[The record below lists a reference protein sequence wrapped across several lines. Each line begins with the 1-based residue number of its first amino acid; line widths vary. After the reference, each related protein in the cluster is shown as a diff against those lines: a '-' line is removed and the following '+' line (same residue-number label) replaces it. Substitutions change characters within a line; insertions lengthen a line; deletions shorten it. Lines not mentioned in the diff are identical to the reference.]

1 MSDTGNVGDG
11 NVGAGDGH
19 AESQSEADD
28 KAGAAVASTAWEN
41 PGVEHTPDAGSTTI
55 TADWGN
61 AGLQGPDVG
70 GSLTAD
76 WTNAG
81 LHGSPMGSTTV
92 TASVSQPGIGLN
104 TATGISVFF
113 TVTLD
118 VVDLGYWTK
127 VTGLG
132 MTIATTDRGD
142 SAMSFF
148 QHHLPGHLTYDKI
161 TFERPVSPNS
171 ANIMNWISAYHM
183 LPIPTGGQICC
194 IDQTGGVLM
203 QWDMLGVSPVTWKGP
218 NFDAN
223 QHNAATEQLTIQH
236 MGFM

>member
-1 MSDTGNVGDG
+1 MSDPGNVRGGDSP
-11 NVGAGDGH
+11 
-19 AESQSEADD
+19 AESQAAADD
-28 KAGAAVASTAWEN
+28 QASAAASHTESDN
-41 PGVEHTPDAGSTTI
+41 PGVQHTPSGPSTI

-61 AGLQGPDVG
+61 AGIGPWSE
-70 GSLTAD
+70 GSTALAAD
-76 WTNAG
+76 WTNVG
-81 LHGSPMGSTTV
+81 LRSGPMGSTMV
-92 TASVSQPGIGLN
+92 PASVDQVGVSLN

-132 MTIATTDRGD
+132 MTISTTDRGD
-142 SAMSFF
+142 TAMSFF

-183 LPIPTGGQICC
+183 LPVPTSGQISCV
-194 IDQTGGVLM
+194 DQTGAVLM
-203 QWDMLGVSPVTWKGP
+203 TWDMLGVTPVTWKGP

-223 QHNAATEQLTIQH
+223 QHNAAMEQLTIHH